1 MKPDVLN
8 KCTSGTAL
16 KELDL
21 TIKDNMLSQR
31 KLNIGF
37 ATELTITEMIR
48 KNLVTAMQG
57 FLSLRNSLKFATA
70 EILFEKS
77 PLGSMIVTHAGCV
90 DPKQFESN
98 VLESAMLLLR

>member
-57 FLSLRNSLKFATA
+57 FLSLRNSPKFATA
-70 EILFEKS
+70 EILF
-77 PLGSMIVTHAGCV
+77 
-90 DPKQFESN
+90 
-98 VLESAMLLLR
+98 

>member
-8 KCTSGTAL
+8 NCTSGTVL

-57 FLSLRNSLKFATA
+57 FLSLRNSPKFATA

-77 PLGSMIVTHAGCV
+77 PLEHMQDVWILNNLNLMFWNQRSYC
-90 DPKQFESN
+90 
-98 VLESAMLLLR
+98 